1 MAHLLLIDDDPALI
15 REQVQ
20 LAFPPPAHRVVV
32 AETGTSGIACV
43 RSAPPD
49 AILLDLRL
57 PDQSGLEVHEAIRAI
72 DARIPVIFVTMTK
85 TADAAIEAMK
95 QGAFDY
101 LPKPLDLE
109 QMRRVVGEALE
120 VAARMRSPVVLAPT
134 VQNLDAEGAIF
145 GSCPAMLE
153 TYKAIGRVAAQDV
166 TVLIT
171 GESGTGKELVA
182 RAIYQHSA
190 RSKAPFFALNCAAI
204 PDTLLESELFGHEKG
219 AFTGADRRRIGRFEQ
234 CNGGTIL
241 LDEIG
246 DMPLALQPKILRLL
260 QSQTFERV
268 GGSETIHT
276 DVRVIAA
283 SHRDLK
289 ARIAEERFRAD
300 LYYRLAVFTI
310 PLPSL
315 RERGDDLPM
324 LVRHYLR
331 RFSRQLGRE
340 VSEIAPEALAQLRSY
355 RWPGNIRE
363 LQSVL
368 KQALLHASG
377 TTLMPAFLPNFSAP

>member
-32 AETGTSGIACV
+32 AETGTSGIASV

-72 DARIPVIFVTMTK
+72 DARIPVIFVTMSK

-101 LPKPLDLE
+101 LPKPLDLAH
-109 QMRRVVGEALE
+109 MRRVVSEALE
-120 VAARMRSPVVLAPT
+120 VAARMRSPVVLAETP
-134 VQNLDAEGAIF
+134 QNLAAEGAIF
-145 GSCPAMLE
+145 GSCAAMLE

-166 TVLIT
+166 AVLIT

-219 AFTGADRRRIGRFEQ
+219 AFTGAERRRIGRFEQ
-234 CNGGTIL
+234 CSGGASSWTKS
-241 LDEIG
+241 
-246 DMPLALQPKILRLL
+246 ATCRCRSRRK
-260 QSQTFERV
+260 SC
-268 GGSETIHT
+268 GSCKS
-276 DVRVIAA
+276 RRSNASAA
-283 SHRDLK
+283 RK
-289 ARIAEERFRAD
+289 RF
-300 LYYRLAVFTI
+300 
-310 PLPSL
+310 
-315 RERGDDLPM
+315 
-324 LVRHYLR
+324 
-331 RFSRQLGRE
+331 
-340 VSEIAPEALAQLRSY
+340 APTC
-355 RWPGNIRE
+355 G
-363 LQSVL
+363 
-368 KQALLHASG
+368 
-377 TTLMPAFLPNFSAP
+377 